1 MAESAPMF
9 NGLVGDQSFTIDV
22 PIAAVTLPSATGGNG
37 TLTYSL
43 VPERPGLTFEETALT
58 LSGTPTALGAYDM
71 TYRVVDDDT
80 NTADTDADTQMF
92 TITVREPD
100 TRSGVR
106 GDGG

>member
-1 MAESAPMF
+1 MRQIARVCRIA
-9 NGLVGDQSFTIDV
+9 LHYC

-71 TYRVVDDDT
+71 TLHADGRLSR
-80 NTADTDADTQMF
+80 TAHGWRLAS
-92 TITVREPD
+92 PA
-100 TRSGVR
+100 
-106 GDGG
+106 